1 MYYKN
6 KIALENITIFSKAIK
21 FIKNYIYGL
30 GVSVGIDRALVAFGL
45 GVSVGIDRALVAFG
59 LGVSVGI
66 DRALVAFGL
75 GVSVGIDRA
84 LVALPV
90 SPLAYEIALL
100 IANVIVKTT
109 KTDPKRLMFVFLIVF
124 RNICV
129 SPIKYLY
136 EINLKF
142 SVKI

>member
-21 FIKNYIYGL
+21 FIKNYIY
-30 GVSVGIDRALVAFGL
+30 
-45 GVSVGIDRALVAFG
+45 G